1 MTPPPGA
8 DGGLLNP
15 IVGSLIL
22 TILAVLIG
30 TPIGMLAGTYMA
42 EYGRHDR
49 LTSVVRFINDIL
61 LSAPSIVVG
70 LFIYEVM
77 VAPMG
82 HFSGL
87 AGAVALAVIVIPVV
101 VRTTEDMLLLVP
113 NPLREAAAAL
123 GLPRAVVIA
132 QVRYRAAKAG
142 MITGVLLA
150 IARISGETAP
160 LLFTALNNQFWSTNL
175 NAPMAS
181 LPVVIFQFALSPYK
195 DWQKLAWTGALIIT
209 FTVLA
214 LSIVARALVR
224 IEKTVMNV
232 ASASSRRS
240 QRHAMPD
247 RAPPAWARRFRSENL
262 NFYYGDQQGAQRHQ
276 PAALPE
282 QGDGLHRARPAAGN
296 RRCCA
301 SSTGCTISTRNQRAE
316 GDVLFDGE
324 DILSPKQDLNL
335 LRARIGMVFQKPT
348 PFPMSIYENI
358 AFGIRLYEKLPKAE
372 LDERVETSLRRAA
385 LWDEVKDKLDR
396 QRTEPL
402 RRPAAAAVHRAHR
415 RGAAGGDPVRRAML
429 GARSDLDRQDRG
441 ADRRAARTTTRS

>member
-1 MTPPPGA
+1 MNSSLYAARRRRNGIMLSLSLAATLLGLGWLVVILFVLLWEGFSGLSLAVFTEMTPPPGA

-22 TILAVLIG
+22 TVLAVVIG

-42 EYGRHDR
+42 EYGRYDR

-70 LFIYEVM
+70 LFIYEIM

-113 NPLREAAAAL
+113 DQLREAAVSI
-123 GLPRAVVIA
+123 GMPRAFVIA
-132 QVRYRAAKAG
+132 KVCYRAAKAG

-175 NAPMAS
+175 NAPMSS

-209 FTVLA
+209 FTVLV
-214 LSIVARALVR
+214 LSIVARAL
-224 IEKTVMNV
+224 
-232 ASASSRRS
+232 SASR
-240 QRHAMPD
+240 
-247 RAPPAWARRFRSENL
+247 
-262 NFYYGDQQGAQRHQ
+262 
-276 PAALPE
+276 
-282 QGDGLHRARPAAGN
+282 
-296 RRCCA
+296 
-301 SSTGCTISTRNQRAE
+301 
-316 GDVLFDGE
+316 
-324 DILSPKQDLNL
+324 
-335 LRARIGMVFQKPT
+335 KP
-348 PFPMSIYENI
+348 S
-358 AFGIRLYEKLPKAE
+358 
-372 LDERVETSLRRAA
+372 
-385 LWDEVKDKLDR
+385 
-396 QRTEPL
+396 
-402 RRPAAAAVHRAHR
+402 
-415 RGAAGGDPVRRAML
+415 
-429 GARSDLDRQDRG
+429 
-441 ADRRAARTTTRS
+441 